1 MDTQTTISTMG
12 PLSLQEAKAYVQEHL
27 PYEKMDEMKDFS
39 GPQINAV
46 WWKDTQYFRS
56 ERSALKVAHYQGT
69 QTAGTLYIYHQQHNI
84 A

>member
-27 PYEKMDEMKDFS
+27 PYEEMDEIQDFYR
-39 GPQINAV
+39 PQINAV
-46 WWKDTQYFRS
+46 WWKDTRYRGS
-56 ERSALKVAHYQGT
+56 ERPALKVAHYQGT
-69 QTAGTLYIYHQQHNI
+69 QTAGTLYIYHQNI